1 MTDNSTTDD
10 SKLTVGLSGRL
21 DTVTAPD
28 LEAQLKG
35 CLEGVSELI
44 LDLNELEYIS
54 SAGLRVLH
62 ATHKSLSAGGR
73 RLVIR
78 GANDLVREV
87 FEVTG
92 FTGILNIE

>member
-1 MTDNSTTDD
+1 MTDNITTDD

-35 CLEGVSELI
+35 CLEGGSGRSLE
-44 LDLNELEYIS
+44 LNELEYIS
-54 SAGLRVLH
+54 SAGRRVLL
-62 ATHKSLSAGGR
+62 ATHKSLSAGGG